1 MGIEPTGNTIYAPPN
16 GFEDRGHHQVCKH
29 FPVFCY
35 TVERRVEQTPTIIGC
50 FKQAERAPN
59 SRGHC

>member
-1 MGIEPTGNTIYAPPN
+1 
-16 GFEDRGHHQVCKH
+16 
-29 FPVFCY
+29 VFCY